1 MGELGRR
8 TGGFLAGFVL
18 GFPVAWAD
26 RADLEGTWLQ
36 LSAGRPSATLTPEA
50 EEAVTDYVPLRD
62 DPDLRC
68 LPPSLTNVIGIPD
81 PPWEIRLFDDRV
93 EIDFE
98 YMDVRRRVPL
108 DPALNVANAP
118 YTVEDHPHLGRSVGR
133 FEGEELVIDTGDV
146 GQGYVD
152 TRGPAEGFPQSTG
165 MRYEERYRAEGNRLY
180 VEIIHTDPVYYVEP
194 FSMSFEFLR
203 VDLEVLEFDCQ
214 IDAANYDDRL

>member
-1 MGELGRR
+1 MVGLGSR
-8 TGGFLAGFVL
+8 TGLILAGIAL
-18 GFPVAWAD
+18 GLPAAWAD

-50 EEAVTDYVPLRD
+50 EQAIADYVPLRD

-68 LPPSLTNVIGIPD
+68 QPPSLTNVIGIPD
-81 PPWEIRLFDDRV
+81 PPWEIRLREDRV

-108 DPALNVANAP
+108 DPDLNVADAP
-118 YTVEDHPHLGRSVGR
+118 YTVEGHPHLGRSVAR

-152 TRGPAEGFPQSTG
+152 TRGPAEGFPQSTR
-165 MRYEERYRAEGNRLY
+165 MRYEERYRADGDRLH
-180 VEIIHTDPVYYVEP
+180 VEIMHTDPVYYVEP
-194 FSMSFEFLR
+194 FSMSFKFFR
-203 VDLEVLEFDCQ
+203 VDLEVLEFNCQ
-214 IDAANYDDRL
+214 LDAANYDERL